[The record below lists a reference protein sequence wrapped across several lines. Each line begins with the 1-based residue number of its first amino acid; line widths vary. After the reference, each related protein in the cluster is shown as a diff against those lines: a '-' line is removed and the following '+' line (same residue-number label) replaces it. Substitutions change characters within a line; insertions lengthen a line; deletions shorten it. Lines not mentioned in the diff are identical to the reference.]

1 MSSTVDRNSAF
12 HAQGESNREDRRKPE
27 ETKGDA
33 MTDEEREWAIKRIRA
48 KRGFWVH
55 LAVYL
60 AVNTL
65 LVFIWAASSGDYFW
79 PVWPMLGWGIGVVAH
94 GATVLVG
101 PSKISE
107 ERIDR
112 ELRGRPAST
121 TSAQVGRR

>member
-1 MSSTVDRNSAF
+1 
-12 HAQGESNREDRRKPE
+12 
-27 ETKGDA
+27 
-33 MTDEEREWAIKRIRA
+33 MTDEQREWAIKRIRA

-65 LVFIWAASSGDYFW
+65 LVIIWAASSGDYFW

-94 GATVLVG
+94 AATLRVG
-101 PSKISE
+101 PSEISE

-121 TSAQVGRR
+121 TSAQAGRR

>member
-1 MSSTVDRNSAF
+1 
-12 HAQGESNREDRRKPE
+12 
-27 ETKGDA
+27 
-33 MTDEEREWAIKRIRA
+33 MTDEQREWAIKRIRA

-65 LVFIWAASSGDYFW
+65 LVSIWAASSGDYFW

-94 GATVLVG
+94 AAAVLVG

-112 ELRGRPAST
+112 ELRGRLGST
-121 TSAQVGRR
+121 TSAQAGRR